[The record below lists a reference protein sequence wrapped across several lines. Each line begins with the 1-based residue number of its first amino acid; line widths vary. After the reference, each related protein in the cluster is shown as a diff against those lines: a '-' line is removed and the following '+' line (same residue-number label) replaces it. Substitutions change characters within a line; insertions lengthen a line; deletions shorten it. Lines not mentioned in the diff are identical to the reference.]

1 MQPNSATLEVCI
13 DTAAGIAACQT
24 HADRIELCSALE
36 LGGLTPSAG
45 LLAIARESKVP
56 VHVMIRPRVGD
67 FSYGAQDLGT
77 CLQDIAAVRAAG
89 LAGVVVGA
97 SYDSQLDVDAL
108 ADMRAAAG
116 DMACTLHRV
125 IDLMVDPLRALEDV
139 VALGFDRIL
148 TSGGALCARDGIAGL
163 TALQHAAA
171 GRITV
176 MAGSG
181 VTAQNLGDIAAR
193 TGIRAFHTSCSS
205 PVAQGE
211 KEQAFGFAAASRNR
225 TDPAKI
231 AQMRAAIDALPLVA
245 SP

>member
-1 MQPNSATLEVCI
+1 MRRNSATLEVCV

-24 HADRIELCSALE
+24 HADRIELCSALD

-45 LLAIARESKVP
+45 LIEIARESAVP
-56 VHVMIRPRVGD
+56 VHVMIRPRTGD
-67 FSYGAQDLGT
+67 FCYDAHDLST
-77 CLQDIAAVRAAG
+77 RLHDIAAARRAG
-89 LAGVVVGA
+89 LTGVVLGA
-97 SYDSQLDVDAL
+97 SRAGRLNTNAL
-108 ADMRAAAG
+108 ADIRAAAG
-116 DMACTLHRV
+116 EMTCTLHRV
-125 IDLMVDPLRALEDV
+125 IDLTEDPLRALED
-139 VALGFDRIL
+139 AITLGFDCIL
-148 TSGGALCARDGIAGL
+148 TSGGALCAHDGIAGL

-193 TGIRAFHTSCSS
+193 TGIRAFHASCSS
-205 PVAQGE
+205 PVAQGQ

-225 TDPAKI
+225 TDGDKI
-231 AQMRAAIDALPLVA
+231 ARMRAALDALPRPA